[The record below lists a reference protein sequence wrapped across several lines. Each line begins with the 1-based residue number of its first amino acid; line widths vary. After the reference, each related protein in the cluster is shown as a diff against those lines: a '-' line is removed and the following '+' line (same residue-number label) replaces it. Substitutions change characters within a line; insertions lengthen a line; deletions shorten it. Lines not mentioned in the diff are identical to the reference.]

1 MINKDKLKV
10 LALKFEAQAAM
21 YAELTETAKVQAEQ
35 LEAKDIRLFEKA
47 TAKQEELINAI
58 AVLEKEKQV
67 LFGELSTAAGYN
79 EGDSVTLESL
89 APQMDP
95 DSAAVMKSAV
105 MKLVASVKDAETA
118 NAKNMRAV
126 KNYIDY
132 AKHAEEKKAVSG
144 KETAKNNF
152 DKTV

>member
-58 AVLEKEKQV
+58 AEI
-67 LFGELSTAAGYN
+67 GR
-79 EGDSVTLESL
+79 
-89 APQMDP
+89 
-95 DSAAVMKSAV
+95 
-105 MKLVASVKDAETA
+105 ASCRERV
-118 NAKNMRAV
+118 
-126 KNYIDY
+126 
-132 AKHAEEKKAVSG
+132 
-144 KETAKNNF
+144 
-152 DKTV
+152 